1 MSKGSTLV
9 DEVLGNFR
17 NSSTR
22 NPSWFDRL
30 PPEAQAELEAV
41 KETFDPTVHQKSA
54 FARAVIAAARNRG
67 WAISKERQVI
77 RWLLGDL

>member
-1 MSKGSTLV
+1 MSDLV
-9 DEVLGNFR
+9 TEVLGSVR
-17 NSSTR
+17 NGTTR
-22 NPSWFDRL
+22 NPSWFERL

-77 RWLLGDL
+77 RWLEGNL